1 MGNSLATVFGT
12 LVGIYYKLLEK
23 AGNLTSKKNSSF
35 QSEILLKDEENQAG
49 KMFLYIDLLSNEE
62 IKNII
67 KNRKNDEL
75 KNEYHLIK
83 NNDEHLYKNNIND
96 EIEDLQNEI
105 DRIQIQNYSNNYI
118 NIEELKVQILEKTI
132 I

>member
-1 MGNSLATVFGT
+1 M
-12 LVGIYYKLLEK
+12 
-23 AGNLTSKKNSSF
+23 
-35 QSEILLKDEENQAG
+35 KDEENQAG